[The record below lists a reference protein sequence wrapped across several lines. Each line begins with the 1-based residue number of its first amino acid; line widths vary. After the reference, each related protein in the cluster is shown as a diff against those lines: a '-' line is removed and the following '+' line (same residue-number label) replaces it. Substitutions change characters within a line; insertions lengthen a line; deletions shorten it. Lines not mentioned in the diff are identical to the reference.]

1 MNLVICDWIV
11 LAAMMDGVN
20 MSLNPTII
28 VLEAAKLSGTFRKF
42 NSGKNGLPKIS
53 KTCVLFASTSDAVPI
68 IITIGITENHIP
80 NAFSIPFFKNSP
92 IPL

>member
-1 MNLVICDWIV
+1 
-11 LAAMMDGVN
+11 MMDGVN

-28 VLEAAKLSGTFRKF
+28 VLDAAKLSGTFKKF
-42 NSGKNGLPKIS
+42 NSGKNGLPRIS

-80 NAFSIPFFKNSP
+80 NAFSIPFFKKSP

>member
-1 MNLVICDWIV
+1 
-11 LAAMMDGVN
+11 MDGVN

-28 VLEAAKLSGTFRKF
+28 VLEASKLSGTFRKF
-42 NSGKNGLPKIS
+42 NSGKKGLPKIS

-80 NAFSIPFFKNSP
+80 NAFSIPFSKILRF
-92 IPL
+92 LCETLHV